1 MSSSTESRER
11 ILGRLYNAQQY
22 GRDAYIPQKKVWN
35 IKNRS
40 KEENIA
46 EFTERMSAVR
56 TEVFRAKGTAW
67 VAELQKL
74 VEERGQ
80 KTLLYAPT
88 TPTGKALA
96 ENWKKKSSCKLV
108 TWEGSVEEYKEELF
122 ACDGAVTGCLGGI
135 AESAAVILWPTVEE
149 PRLMSIVPPLHVVVV
164 EASKIYTSFQDAIK
178 KLKWNTVIPTNALLI
193 SGPSKTADIELILQ
207 FGVHGPTDLMVFI
220 TE

>member
-1 MSSSTESRER
+1 MSNSAENRER
-11 ILGRLYNAQQY
+11 ILERLYNAQQY

-35 IKNRS
+35 IKNQP
-40 KEENIA
+40 KEKNIE
-46 EFTERMSAVR
+46 EFKERMSAVR
-56 TEVFRAKGTAW
+56 TEVYRTKGAEW
-67 VAELQKL
+67 VEQLQTI

-88 TPTGKALA
+88 TPTGKALKA
-96 ENWKKKSSCKLV
+96 NWKKDSSCKLV
-108 TWEGSVEEYKEELF
+108 EWKNSIEDFKDELF

-135 AESAAVILWPTVEE
+135 AESAAVILWPTEEE

-164 EASKIYTSFQDAIK
+164 EADKIYTSFQEAIK
-178 KLKWNTVIPTNALLI
+178 KLKWNKEMPTNALLI

-207 FGVHGPTDLMVFI
+207 FGVHGPTDLIVYI